1 MEPKL
6 TRLLASGLMVA
17 LVGCAAQPPV
27 PAADM
32 AATPESPPTP
42 SSNLA
47 AATAAATVA
56 ASPAPDP
63 TGAAPE
69 AVSATFA
76 AASTRFAFD
85 MLWRVASEEAGG
97 NVFLSPANAAIALA
111 MAANGAEGETLREM
125 IATLSTAGD
134 SRDQLNADFAA
145 LQALLQRGDQKI
157 ELSLANSLWAN
168 AGVPFSEDYLARV
181 QQHFDA
187 EVAELDFSQPGA
199 KDIINDWVAQHT
211 NGKIDQIVGELNP
224 DTILLLASAIYF
236 LGTWQQPF
244 DKDQTEEAPFT
255 REDGSQTPVPLMF
268 QSGSFS
274 HLDGDGFQAIRL
286 PYNGGGM
293 RMVVVLPD
301 EGRRLADLAP
311 ALTGPAWQAS
321 SAEFVTRTGA
331 LYLPRFSVEYGVS
344 LRAALE
350 GMGMQQAFDADQ
362 ADFSAMRPIPPN
374 IFISSVEHKTFVDVN
389 EQGTEAAAATTIEM
403 GVTSAQPSE
412 DPFLM
417 RVDRPFF
424 VAIEETTTGIPIFL
438 GLIMEPQ

>member
-1 MEPKL
+1 MANKP
-6 TRLLASGLMVA
+6 TCLLASGLVVA
-17 LVGCAAQPPV
+17 LIGCAARPPV
-27 PAADM
+27 PATPM
-32 AATPESPPTP
+32 PATPAHPPTP
-42 SSNLA
+42 SSDPSA
-47 AATAAATVA
+47 AVAAT
-56 ASPAPDP
+56 SPTPNP

-69 AVSATFA
+69 AVNAAFA
-76 AASTRFAFD
+76 ASSTRFAFD
-85 MLWRVASEEAGG
+85 LLWRVAAEEDGG
-97 NVFLSPANAAIALA
+97 NVFLSPPNAAIALA

-134 SRDQLNADFAA
+134 SLDQLNADFAT
-145 LQALLQRGDQKI
+145 LQALLQRTDPKI

-168 AGVPFSEDYLARV
+168 AGVPFNQDFLARV
-181 QQHFDA
+181 QQHYDA
-187 EVAELDFSQPGA
+187 EVSELDFSQPEA
-199 KDIINDWVAQHT
+199 KDVINGWVAQHT

-224 DTILLLASAIYF
+224 DTILLIASAIYF
-236 LGTWQQPF
+236 LGTWQRPF

-255 REDGSQTPVPLMF
+255 REDGSQTQVPLMF

-274 HLDGDGFQAIRL
+274 YLDGDGFQAIRL
-286 PYNGGGM
+286 PYNGRGM

-311 ALTGPAWQAS
+311 ALDGANWQTWS
-321 SAEFVTRTGA
+321 TQFTTRTGA

-344 LRAALE
+344 LKAALE
-350 GMGMQQAFDADQ
+350 AMGMRQAFDADQ
-362 ADFSAMRPIPPN
+362 ADFSAMRAIPPN
-374 IFISSVEHKTFVDVN
+374 VFINSVEHKAFVDVN

-424 VAIEETTTGIPIFL
+424 VAIEEMTTGIPVFL
-438 GLIMEPQ
+438 GLIADPQ